1 MRAPEQED
9 ADRARVDGLFA
20 AIFEDDRRGAEVF
33 EVLLKRFGGTRVHT
47 DGGIDA
53 VLKTYRGA
61 AHRELLDY
69 IVLRCNRARGV
80 DDPLPPAPAENP
92 DASSL

>member
-1 MRAPEQED
+1 MSEPDPDTARLD
-9 ADRARVDGLFA
+9 ALFL

-33 EVLLKRFGGTRVHT
+33 EQLLKRFGATKVHT

-53 VLKTYRGA
+53 VLKTYRAA

-69 IVLRCNRARGV
+69 IVLRCNRARG
-80 DDPLPPAPAENP
+80 LEPPTGE
-92 DASSL
+92 D

>member
-1 MRAPEQED
+1 MTQQD
-9 ADRARVDGLFA
+9 TDQARVDALFL
-20 AIFEDDRRGAEVF
+20 AIFEEDRRGAEVF
-33 EVLLKRFGGTRVHT
+33 EALLQRFGTSRVHT

-80 DDPLPPAPAENP
+80 NDPLPPAPAENS
-92 DASSL
+92 DASTL